1 MDEAKEQRRDFSIR
15 KIKPPR
21 LIHAEYEG
29 DVLRISFIGY
39 EDAEGQEQLLVG
51 AQPAGKH

>member
-1 MDEAKEQRRDFSIR
+1 MDEAKEQGHELPNGKTRR
-15 KIKPPR
+15 PR

-29 DVLRISFIGY
+29 DLLRISFIGY
-39 EDAEGQEQLLVG
+39 EDTEEQLLVS